1 MSKQFELG
9 NTSIPSQFSVN
20 LKNNYGLIWLE
31 ARTADFYRVVLGTF
45 ADCCRLYQSKANSR
59 IGLSL
64 KDDKGN
70 FIFGT
75 ILSFQKPEEESEDDS
90 GNWYLEFTMDEAD
103 MIDLDI
109 DIDNHSREFI
119 QTAILK
125 CNSVMNGRFKN
136 TEVLYH
142 MFIEAINTLTTFL
155 DVNATEGE
163 EVEVVLRAVF
173 TATVAYDEEGKKI
186 FSIIPGEYIKQ
197 IIKNDAAL

>member
-1 MSKQFELG
+1 MKQFELG

-20 LKNNYGLIWLE
+20 LKNNYGMIWLDS
-31 ARTADFYRVVLGTF
+31 RTSDFYRVVLGTM

-59 IGLSL
+59 IGLTL

-75 ILSFQKPEEESEDDS
+75 ILSFQKPETESEDDS
-90 GNWYLEFTMDEAD
+90 GNWYLEFTLNPDD
-103 MIDLDI
+103 MVDLDV

-119 QTAILK
+119 QTAALK
-125 CNSVMNGRFKN
+125 CNDVMNGRFKN
-136 TEVLYH
+136 TELMYH

-155 DVNATEGE
+155 DVNASEEE

-173 TATVAYDEEGKKI
+173 TATAAYDEDGKKI

-197 IIKNDAAL
+197 LIKNDAAL

>member
-20 LKNNYGLIWLE
+20 LKNNYGLIWLDT
-31 ARTADFYRVVLGTF
+31 RTGDFYRIVFGTF

-59 IGLSL
+59 IGLTL

-75 ILSFQKPEEESEDDS
+75 ILSFQKPEEVSEDDS
-90 GNWYLEFTMDEAD
+90 GNWYLEFTLNESD
-103 MIDLDI
+103 MVDLDV

-119 QTAILK
+119 QTASLK
-125 CNSVMNGRFKN
+125 CYSVLNGKFKN

-142 MFIEAINTLTTFL
+142 MFIEAINTLVTFL
-155 DVNATEGE
+155 DVNVTEEE

-173 TATVAYDEEGKKI
+173 TAIAAYDEDGKKS
-186 FSIIPGEYIKQ
+186 FSVIPGEYIKQ